1 MFVNE
6 RQKVILERL
15 KSNKTVMVS
24 ELATLFDVSIET
36 VRRDII
42 SLEKTG
48 LIKRIHGGATIS
60 KNLTILPPLGE
71 RIGANCE
78 MKRRAAIAACELV
91 REGDVISIESGS
103 TAMAV
108 VEVLKDNFKDLTI
121 LTNSSDVLNELERST
136 NFRLISTG
144 GVYHRSERAFYGPAA
159 EDTILRTNVKYS
171 FLFPSAVTSDG
182 VSISIYDL
190 LGVERAFMK
199 NAQQTIFVFD
209 STQTISNSVY
219 KLSEISTDHIYVTD
233 DEMSDA
239 ACDRFEDATGVRIIR
254 YRK

>member
-24 ELATLFDVSIET
+24 ELAALFDVSIET

-48 LIKRIHGGATIS
+48 LVKRIHGGATIS

-71 RIGANCE
+71 RIGANSE
-78 MKRRAAIAACELV
+78 MKRRAAIAACELL

-108 VEVLKDNFKDLTI
+108 VEVLKDSFKDLTI

-136 NFRLISTG
+136 NFKLISTG

-159 EDTILRTNVKYS
+159 EDTVLGTNVKYA
-171 FLFPSAVTSDG
+171 FLFPSAVTPEG

-190 LGVERAFMK
+190 LGIERAFMK

-209 STQTISNSVY
+209 STKTMSNAVY
-219 KLSEISTDHIYVTD
+219 KLSEISSDHIYVTD
-233 DEMSDA
+233 DELSDT
-239 ACDRFEDATGVRIIR
+239 ACDRFEDATGVRVIR